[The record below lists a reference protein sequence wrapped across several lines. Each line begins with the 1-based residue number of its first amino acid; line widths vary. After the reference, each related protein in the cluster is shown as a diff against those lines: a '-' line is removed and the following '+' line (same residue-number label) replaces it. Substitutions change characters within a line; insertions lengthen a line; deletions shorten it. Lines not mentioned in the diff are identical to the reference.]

1 MSRSPSRTKILIA
14 EDDPIISELLTI
26 RLELAGYHTAV
37 VRDGEEVLDR
47 VSSINPEG
55 LILDIGLP
63 RMDGFEI
70 LSLLKGAGG
79 LATLPTLVLTARHA
93 ASDVQRAIK
102 LGAWDYLA
110 KPFDDR
116 KLIERVARMLQ
127 RKDQLAT
134 ACPI

>member
-1 MSRSPSRTKILIA
+1 
-14 EDDPIISELLTI
+14 
-26 RLELAGYHTAV
+26 
-37 VRDGEEVLDR
+37 
-47 VSSINPEG
+47 
-55 LILDIGLP
+55 
-63 RMDGFEI
+63 
-70 LSLLKGAGG
+70 
-79 LATLPTLVLTARHA
+79 
-93 ASDVQRAIK
+93 VQRAIR